1 MKYILSLALPD
12 KIFRFLYCP
21 GAIREPLL
29 FMMKRLLYIFLL
41 ILCTDSLTHAAEK
54 SYVFIPDGAD
64 FFMYSRG
71 ASTFIINRARLGE
84 GEFNAVMNRLSSGKR
99 INSAADDPAG
109 LAVAEKMDSMLAQ
122 IMRDSMNDADMRNLH
137 NFIES
142 SIASDQDIIRRIRQL
157 ALQAS
162 GGILGPEDRELIQA
176 EVNQLLAQVNMNA
189 RFSQFNKVPVI
200 PDLTTEK
207 LGLDKIN
214 VVRDP
219 GGAIGLCD
227 EALKIL
233 TVKRV
238 MQGVKANVLTF
249 RIEGKSYYYLNLQ
262 AAESRISDIDM
273 AEGISDLARQKVL
286 IKTRYGILVKGD

>member
-1 MKYILSLALPD
+1 MK
-12 KIFRFLYCP
+12 K
-21 GAIREPLL
+21 
-29 FMMKRLLYIFLL
+29 L
-41 ILCTDSLTHAAEK
+41 ILIYLAILIPSSLLNAQDKGYIYMPH
-54 SYVFIPDGAD
+54 GAD
-64 FFMYSRG
+64 FFVYGRG
-71 ASTFIINRARLGE
+71 TSTFIINRARLGE
-84 GEFNAVMNRLSSGKR
+84 KEFNITINRLASGKR
-99 INSAADDPAG
+99 INTAADDPAG
-109 LAVAEKMDSMLAQ
+109 LAVAEKMDSMLEQ
-122 IMRDSMNDADMRNLH
+122 IMRDSMNDADMRNLY

-176 EVNQLLAQVNMNA
+176 EVDQLLAQVNMNA

-238 MQGVKANVLTF
+238 LQGVKANVLTL

-262 AAESRISDIDM
+262 AAESRISYYDM